1 MSTSSPIIPKH
12 ERSPT
17 PPLTTTLEPR
27 TSGVKLVAPLPI
39 ACKISSP
46 NYHKARKQWVWEE
59 IKALNALG
67 LTVTNK
73 FVRDDGLSLEW
84 ESPVPVWPDSLKPAN
99 FPSPSS
105 STPQRTTQEDIPMQI
120 EPESMRPIS
129 EKEELERQATEL
141 EDLAIEFLRKYV
153 RTFDTNRVE
162 LSGAYAHNALFSYS
176 VHEHTNVP
184 CNSVAAAFTNLS
196 AAAVHRFAPRK
207 GSRNLRSKSPG
218 NLHSGPSEIVKALQ
232 SLGPHKFCAR
242 SPTELHWEVLALQLG
257 PTARAS
263 SSSSSSPSRSGTSQ
277 IAGPFVFLSSHGY
290 LTLVEGKRKGKSTS
304 SEKKLSFDQ
313 CFLLQRPHGSKGKGP
328 IGSGETPDS
337 EESGNNQDSNAEW
350 PLVAI
355 DHQLTVRDLSLRPL
369 LLL

>member
-1 MSTSSPIIPKH
+1 MSTSSPIIPKR

-27 TSGVKLVAPLPI
+27 TSGVKLVAPLPM

-59 IKALNALG
+59 IKTLNALG

-99 FPSPSS
+99 FPTPSS
-105 STPQRTTQEDIPMQI
+105 STPQRTAQEDIPMRI

-129 EKEELERQATEL
+129 EKELERQATEL

-153 RTFDTNRVE
+153 RTFDTNRAE

-184 CNSVAAAFTNLS
+184 RNSVAEAFTSPS

-207 GSRNLRSKSPG
+207 GSRNLRSRSPG

-242 SPTELHWEVLALQLG
+242 SPIELYWNVLALQLG

-263 SSSSSSPSRSGTSQ
+263 SSSGPSRSGKSQ
-277 IAGPFVFLSSHGY
+277 IAEPFVFLSSHGY
-290 LTLVEGKRKGKSTS
+290 LTLVEEKGKGRGTS
-304 SEKKLSFDQ
+304 GEKKLSFDQ

-328 IGSGETPDS
+328 RD
-337 EESGNNQDSNAEW
+337 NHDSNAEW

-355 DHQLTVRDLSLRPL
+355 DHQLTVRDLSLKPL